1 MAKDHPLV
9 SVIIAAF
16 QQPTFLNEALQSVAA
31 QTYPTIEIIVVDD
44 ASGEQYTSRYQLPAN
59 ARLIVHEKRGK
70 AAAITRNT
78 GIQAATGKYLAF
90 LDQDDVWVP
99 EKLSWQVELMQSQ
112 PDVVMTFGH
121 FRWVDEALKEHA
133 EQIDPPALDADPLRD
148 MLFRNFIECPSQ
160 VLIRRDAMEKIGLF
174 DPTIR
179 GTAAWEFYIRAAAA
193 GRIVSDPRV
202 MTFYR
207 QHPEQWSQDSLMM
220 RKGSARTMEKTAG
233 WIGNVRPDL
242 KMLVR
247 KRWARWVREVARAQF
262 KSREERPEALSTLG
276 RALKV
281 WPLDWQSY
289 AVLVKGLA
297 ARPQG

>member
-1 MAKDHPLV
+1 LAHDQPLV

-16 QQPTFLNEALQSVAA
+16 QQPAFLNEALRSVAA
-31 QTYPTIEIIVVDD
+31 QTYQNIETIVVDD
-44 ASGEQYTSRYQLPAN
+44 ASGEQYTSQYQIPPN
-59 ARLIVHEKRGK
+59 ARLIVHERRGK

-78 GIQAATGKYLAF
+78 GISAATGHYLAF

-99 EKLSWQVELMQSQ
+99 QKLAWQVEIMQSR
-112 PDVVMTFGH
+112 PELVMTFGH
-121 FRWVDEALKEHA
+121 FRWVERDLKEFA
-133 EQIDPPALDADPLRD
+133 DQIDPPELDGDPLRD
-148 MLFRNFIECPSQ
+148 MLFRNYIECPSQ
-160 VLIRRDAMEKIGLF
+160 VMIRRDAMEKIGLF

-179 GTAAWEFYIRAAAA
+179 GTAAWEFYIRAVAA
-193 GRIVSDPRV
+193 GPVVSDPRV
-202 MTFYR
+202 MTLYR
-207 QHPEQWSQDSLMM
+207 QHPAQWSQDSLMM

-242 KMLVR
+242 KILVR

-262 KSREERPEALSTLG
+262 KNRQERPEAMSTLV

-297 ARPQG
+297 AKPQ